1 MAILS
6 KSEAEAILKKV
17 IALSKADDIDATL
30 SGGLEG
36 NIRYARNTVS
46 TSGLQDT
53 LTLSVQSR
61 FGKKVGSA
69 STNEFDDAS
78 LEACVRRSEEL
89 AKLAPDNPETM
100 PSLEPQSYLEV
111 KGAFE
116 STENITPEFR
126 AKVAED
132 SIVPAAAKKVIA
144 AGFFNDNTAF
154 QALMNS
160 RGLFGYYKFTVA
172 DFSVTMRTEDGTGS
186 GYAVRSYSDVSKF
199 NSAKG
204 FTNCD

>member
-1 MAILS
+1 VLLHATQNCQFLCLTLNFFIQWQFFQ

-89 AKLAPDNPETM
+89 AKLAP
-100 PSLEPQSYLEV
+100 
-111 KGAFE
+111 
-116 STENITPEFR
+116 R
-126 AKVAED
+126 
-132 SIVPAAAKKVIA
+132 
-144 AGFFNDNTAF
+144 
-154 QALMNS
+154 
-160 RGLFGYYKFTVA
+160 
-172 DFSVTMRTEDGTGS
+172 
-186 GYAVRSYSDVSKF
+186 
-199 NSAKG
+199 
-204 FTNCD
+204 